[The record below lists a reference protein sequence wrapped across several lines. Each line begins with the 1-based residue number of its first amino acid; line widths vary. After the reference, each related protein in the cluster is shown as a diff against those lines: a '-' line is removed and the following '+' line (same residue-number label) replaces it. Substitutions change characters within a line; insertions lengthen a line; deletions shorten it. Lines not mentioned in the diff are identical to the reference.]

1 MDMKINHTMPRVSAI
16 IVIINLE
23 ETKNL
28 GNVVIQNFMQLVFV
42 RIVILITIIRRKDR
56 GKIDLI

>member
-1 MDMKINHTMPRVSAI
+1 MKINHTMPRVSAI